1 MGVKSMDMPKNFENF
16 TEARRNGFI
25 KVKNAKDEGK
35 KVVGTFCT
43 FTPWELIYAAGA
55 IPITVCGMSDETTE
69 DAEKHLPKNLCPLIK
84 SSYGFAITD
93 KCPYI
98 YFSDMLV
105 GETTCDGKKKM
116 YELLGKIKNMHVMQ
130 LPQNSTDKASLEL
143 WKTEIVKLKERLE
156 KDFKV
161 EITDEMLKEAIMI
174 RNEERE
180 LLKEFYSLSK
190 LNPPAMWGYDLHKVI
205 DGTNFSMDKKLQAVQ
220 LKDMINDI
228 KAKYERGETS
238 VNKDAKRILIT
249 GCPSGGVLDKVIK
262 TIEESGAVVV
272 CLENCTGIKEKYK
285 LVREDIN
292 PIDALA
298 EKYISV
304 PCSVMSPNNGRLEFL
319 SELIDEY
326 KVDGVVDITL
336 QACHTYAVESFTVK
350 EFVNNKKGLP
360 YLNLETNYSPSDL
373 GQIKTRI
380 EAFIEMM

>member
-1 MGVKSMDMPKNFENF
+1 MPKNFESF

-25 KVKNAKDEGK
+25 KVKNAKEEGK

-55 IPITVCGMSDETTE
+55 LPITVCGMSDETTE

-98 YFSDMLV
+98 YFSDMIV

-116 YELLGKIKNMHVMQ
+116 YELLAEKKNTHVMQ
-130 LPQNSTDKASLEL
+130 LPHNSKDEASLQL
-143 WKTEIVKLKERLE
+143 WKSEMLRLKARLE
-156 KDFKV
+156 SDFGV
-161 EITDEMLKEAIMI
+161 EITGEKIKEAIKI

-180 LLKEFYSLSK
+180 ILKEFYSLSK

-205 DGTNFSMDKKLQAVQ
+205 DGTNFSMDKKLQAEQ
-220 LKDMINDI
+220 LKDMITDL
-228 KAKYERGETS
+228 KAKYQRGES
-238 VNKDAKRILIT
+238 PVNKDAKRILVT
-249 GCPSGGVLDKVIK
+249 GCPSGGVLEKVIK
-262 TIEESGAVVV
+262 TIEECGGVVV

-285 LVREDIN
+285 LVREDID
-292 PIDALA
+292 PIDALT

-304 PCSVMSPNNGRLEFL
+304 PCSVMSPNTGRIEFL
-319 SELIDEY
+319 DELIDDY
-326 KVDGVVDITL
+326 NVDGVVDITL

-350 EFVNNKKGLP
+350 EFVNKEKNLP
-360 YLNLETNYSPSDL
+360 YLNIETNYSPSDL

>member
-1 MGVKSMDMPKNFENF
+1 MDMPKNFENF

-156 KDFKV
+156 KDFEV

>member
-1 MGVKSMDMPKNFENF
+1 MEMPKNFESF

-25 KVKNAKDEGK
+25 KVKNAKEEGK

-55 IPITVCGMSDETTE
+55 LPITVCGMSDETTE

-98 YFSDMLV
+98 YFSDMIV

-116 YELLGKIKNMHVMQ
+116 YELLAQKKNTHVMQ
-130 LPQNSTDKASLEL
+130 LPQNSKDEASLQL
-143 WKTEIVKLKERLE
+143 WKSEMIKLKERLE
-156 KDFKV
+156 ADFEV
-161 EITDEMLKEAIMI
+161 EITDEKIKEAIKI

-180 LLKEFYSLSK
+180 ILKEFYSLSK

-205 DGTNFSMDKKLQAVQ
+205 DGTNFSMDKTLQAVQ
-220 LKDMINDI
+220 LKDMITDL
-228 KAKYERGETS
+228 KAKYERGES
-238 VNKDAKRILIT
+238 PVNKDAKRILVT
-249 GCPSGGVLDKVIK
+249 GCPSGGVLEKVIK
-262 TIEESGAVVV
+262 TIEECGGVVV

-285 LVREDIN
+285 LVREDID
-292 PIDALA
+292 PIDALT
-298 EKYISV
+298 EKYLSV
-304 PCSVMSPNNGRLEFL
+304 PCSVMSPNTGRIEFL
-319 SELIDEY
+319 DELIDDY
-326 KVDGVVDITL
+326 TVDGVVDITL

-350 EFVNNKKGLP
+350 EFVNKEKNLP
-360 YLNLETNYSPSDL
+360 YLNIETNYSPSDL

>member
-43 FTPWELIYAAGA
+43 FTPWEVIYAAGA

-130 LPQNSTDKASLEL
+130 LPQNSTDKESLEL
-143 WKTEIVKLKERLE
+143 WKTEIIKLKERLE
-156 KDFKV
+156 EDFQV
-161 EITDEMLKEAIMI
+161 EITDEMLKEAIKI

-205 DGTNFSMDKKLQAVQ
+205 DGTNFSMDKELQAVQ

>member
-1 MGVKSMDMPKNFENF
+1 MDMPKNFENF

-84 SSYGFAITD
+84 SSYGFAVTD

-156 KDFKV
+156 KDFEV

-249 GCPSGGVLDKVIK
+249 GCPSGGVLDKIIK

>member
-1 MGVKSMDMPKNFENF
+1 MDMPKNFENF
-16 TEARRNGFI
+16 TEARRTGFI

-43 FTPWELIYAAGA
+43 FTPWEVIYAAGA

-143 WKTEIVKLKERLE
+143 WKTEIIKLKERLE
-156 KDFKV
+156 KDFEV

>member
-1 MGVKSMDMPKNFENF
+1 MGVISMDMPKNFENF

-43 FTPWELIYAAGA
+43 FTPWEVIYAAGA

-143 WKTEIVKLKERLE
+143 WKTEIIKLKERLE
-156 KDFKV
+156 KDFQV
-161 EITDEMLKEAIMI
+161 EITDEMLKEAIKI

-190 LNPPAMWGYDLHKVI
+190 LKPPAMWGYDLHKVI
-205 DGTNFSMDKKLQAVQ
+205 DGTNFSMDKELQAVQ

-350 EFVNNKKGLP
+350 EFVNKEKGLP

>member
-1 MGVKSMDMPKNFENF
+1 MDMPKNFENF

-43 FTPWELIYAAGA
+43 FTPWEVIYAAGA

-130 LPQNSTDKASLEL
+130 LPQNSTDKESLEL
-143 WKTEIVKLKERLE
+143 WKTEIIKLKERLE
-156 KDFKV
+156 KDFQV
-161 EITDEMLKEAIMI
+161 EITDEMLKEAIKI

-205 DGTNFSMDKKLQAVQ
+205 DGTNFSMDKELQAVQ

-304 PCSVMSPNNGRLEFL
+304 PCSVMSPNNSRLEFL
-319 SELIDEY
+319 SELVDEY

-350 EFVNNKKGLP
+350 EFVNKEKGLP

-373 GQIKTRI
+373 GQVKTRI

>member
-1 MGVKSMDMPKNFENF
+1 MGVISMDMPKNFENF

-43 FTPWELIYAAGA
+43 FTPWEVIYAAGA

-143 WKTEIVKLKERLE
+143 WKTEIIKLKERLE
-156 KDFKV
+156 KDFQV
-161 EITDEMLKEAIMI
+161 EITDEMLKEAIKI

-180 LLKEFYSLSK
+180 VLKEFYSLSK

-205 DGTNFSMDKKLQAVQ
+205 DGTNFSMDKKLQTVQ

-238 VNKDAKRILIT
+238 VDKDAKRILIT

-285 LVREDIN
+285 LVREDID
-292 PIDALA
+292 PIDALV

-350 EFVNNKKGLP
+350 EFVNKEKGLP

>member
-1 MGVKSMDMPKNFENF
+1 
-16 TEARRNGFI
+16 
-25 KVKNAKDEGK
+25 
-35 KVVGTFCT
+35 
-43 FTPWELIYAAGA
+43 
-55 IPITVCGMSDETTE
+55 
-69 DAEKHLPKNLCPLIK
+69 
-84 SSYGFAITD
+84 
-93 KCPYI
+93 
-98 YFSDMLV
+98 
-105 GETTCDGKKKM
+105 
-116 YELLGKIKNMHVMQ
+116 
-130 LPQNSTDKASLEL
+130 
-143 WKTEIVKLKERLE
+143 
-156 KDFKV
+156 
-161 EITDEMLKEAIMI
+161 
-174 RNEERE
+174 
-180 LLKEFYSLSK
+180 
-190 LNPPAMWGYDLHKVI
+190 
-205 DGTNFSMDKKLQAVQ
+205 MDKELQAVQ

-350 EFVNNKKGLP
+350 EFVNKEKGLP